1 MILTLKTV
9 TSVLMSPSSGIP
21 GSQWFKRRCL
31 QYIHMEIA
39 LRGDM
44 GRDRPSLGSLSHL
57 QASSLT
63 PSAEPVPED
72 TVRISVLLL
81 ARVPTF

>member
-1 MILTLKTV
+1 M
-9 TSVLMSPSSGIP
+9 LMSPSSGIP
-21 GSQWFKRRCL
+21 GSQWFKHRCL

-39 LRGDM
+39 LRGRVDM